1 MIRLK
6 SKFIVRVYNNFKFPC
21 GKYYGPYA
29 QILNSIRRWRG
40 QGGKQ
45 MRKLLK
51 CFNAMNLI
59 CNNIFV
65 KGGHAS
71 LVVH

>member
-21 GKYYGPYA
+21 GKYYA
-29 QILNSIRRWRG
+29 QILNHTKMERK
-40 QGGKQ
+40 GGKQ

-65 KGGHAS
+65 KGEHAS

>member
-21 GKYYGPYA
+21 GKYYA
-29 QILNSIRRWRG
+29 QKYSIIRRWRG

-65 KGGHAS
+65 KGEHAS